1 MVLQNCVHLL
11 LEGVLL
17 SRYPLRESRWCNEW
31 LSGCPHSGGCCECVA
46 SILASSADLGAI
58 VSESLGGDACSEWLL
73 GSSWST
79 ANRRLRGLYET
90 GADLYAVL
98 EEWQP

>member
-1 MVLQNCVHLL
+1 MTRH
-11 LEGVLL
+11 
-17 SRYPLRESRWCNEW
+17 PLRESRWCNEW
-31 LSGCPHSGGCCECVA
+31 LSVCPHSGGCCECMVY
-46 SILASSADLGAI
+46 ILASSVDLGAI
-58 VSESLGGDACSEWLL
+58 IAESLGGDACSERLL

-79 ANRRLRGLYET
+79 ASRRLRGLYET

>member
-1 MVLQNCVHLL
+1 MVLQNCAHLL
-11 LEGVLL
+11 LEGVLMT
-17 SRYPLRESRWCNEW
+17 RHPLRESRWCNEW

-46 SILASSADLGAI
+46 SILASSADLGEAG
-58 VSESLGGDACSEWLL
+58 SGYLGEVCSEWVLRL
-73 GSSWST
+73 SWS
-79 ANRRLRGLYET
+79 NISRRLRGLYET